1 MEQLRSIIEIEL
13 ASRADQRVYRW
24 FEHKERMDKYH
35 IARRVLMVEV
45 SGGSVRMRPRLGWMD
60 LVKAALGNRGMT
72 VEAERQRAK
81 DRREH
86 RALVHM

>member
-1 MEQLRSIIEIEL
+1 
-13 ASRADQRVYRW
+13 
-24 FEHKERMDKYH
+24 MDEYH

-72 VEAERQRAK
+72 VKAARQRAK
-81 DRREH
+81 DRRDH